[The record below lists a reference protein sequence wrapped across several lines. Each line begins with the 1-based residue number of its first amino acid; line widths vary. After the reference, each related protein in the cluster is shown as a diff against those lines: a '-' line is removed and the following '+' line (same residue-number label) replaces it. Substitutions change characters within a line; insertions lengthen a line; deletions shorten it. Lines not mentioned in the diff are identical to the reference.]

1 MVGAGAVGDL
11 FGHIRHGVFG
21 VHCHDGKRHCTIKL
35 RALLRA
41 TNVNRSKSTLLRA
54 TNANQS
60 KSTLLRATCVP
71 IATLVPDFKNEGLL
85 VQQVMV
91 GG

>member
-21 VHCHDGKRHCTIKL
+21 VHCHDGKGHCTIKL

-41 TNVNRSKSTLLRA
+41 TNVN
-54 TNANQS
+54 QS
-60 KSTLLRATCVP
+60 KSTLLRVTCVP

>member
-21 VHCHDGKRHCTIKL
+21 VHCHDGKGHCTIKL

-41 TNVNRSKSTLLRA
+41 TNV
-54 TNANQS
+54 NQS